1 MQCVEVQK
9 LLNEEPQPGSVQLPE
24 VEAHLEQCPDCR
36 SIRQELVGLR
46 AVLRTL
52 QPAALPEGFDLKLR
66 RRLVAESKQQQR
78 VGKKASSRWS
88 LSRREKLMALAAS
101 VLLVLSGVVIWRA
114 LVPGSVQEEP
124 VSYHRLHLAISAVQA
139 HEGAL
144 FDIAL
149 PGGVELVPEAGAAL
163 RAAGT
168 LRWKSDLLPGRNEI
182 DLPLMVRGGVTGPIH
197 ARLTVEGRT
206 FSSEVALE
214 ARGGRASLR
223 APGKVGVKV
232 VEVAWLIDEQ
242 HASDSSRGVVR

>member
-1 MQCVEVQK
+1 MRCAEVQK

-36 SIRQELVGLR
+36 AIRQELVGLR

-52 QPAALPEGFDLKLR
+52 QPPALPEGFDLELR

-78 VGKKASSRWS
+78 DASRRASRWS
-88 LSRREKLMALAAS
+88 LSRREKVMALAAS

-114 LVPGSVQEEP
+114 LVPGSTQEP
-124 VSYHRLHLAISAVQA
+124 VSYHRLHLAVSAAQI

-144 FDIAL
+144 FDIEL
-149 PGGVELVPEAGAAL
+149 PGGVELVPEAGVAL
-163 RAAGT
+163 RSAGT

-182 DLPLMVRGGVTGPIH
+182 DLPLVVRGTGVPGPIH

-206 FSSEVALE
+206 FRSEVDLE
-214 ARGGRASLR
+214 ASGRASLR
-223 APGKVGVKV
+223 APGEVKV
-232 VEVAWLIDEQ
+232 VKVAWLLDER
-242 HASDSSRGVVR
+242 HVSDSRGVVR